1 MASKKRKVRH
11 SDLSTMKKGLK
22 IMAQEANQR
31 ASQLTITNPA
41 YVEAIRTK
49 PKSRKSSE
57 LFAENLV
64 TRQQVMR
71 EISRIQQFTADWA
84 ATPEGAEYYEEEKE
98 TVARREALKGQ
109 FGGQWMKE
117 TGETYNTNVINSD
130 YAEQAFDLYRRL
142 VEEEGEDRAKML
154 WNRDSAKISYGSEN
168 MIIAI
173 YDMLVMGAGGDQVMD
188 FARVKMAENE
198 LELNRQLFPESFD
211 YGRLES
217 DQSTNDR
224 KKGAIDAIAD
234 KLYF

>member
-1 MASKKRKVRH
+1 MSKSKKKAKH
-11 SDLSTMKKGLK
+11 SDLQSLKKGLK
-22 IMAQEANQR
+22 IMAREANDR
-31 ASQLTITNPA
+31 ASQLTVSNPA
-41 YVEAIRTK
+41 LVEAVRTK
-49 PKSRKSSE
+49 PKSRKNPE
-57 LFAENLV
+57 LFSENLV

-71 EISRIQQFTADWA
+71 EIARIQQFTADWA
-84 ATPEGAEYYEEEKE
+84 ATPEGAEYYQEEKE
-98 TVARREALKGQ
+98 TIARRDALKGQ

-117 TGETYNTNVINSD
+117 TGETYNTKVINTD

-198 LELNRQLFPESFD
+198 LELNRQLFPESSD
-211 YGRLES
+211 YGRLDN
-217 DQSTNDR
+217 DQLTNDK

-234 KLYF
+234 RLYF

>member
-1 MASKKRKVRH
+1 MAAKKRKVKH
-11 SDLSTMKKGLK
+11 SDLLTMKKGLE
-22 IMAQEANQR
+22 IMAREANQR

-49 PKSRKSSE
+49 PKSRKSPE
-57 LFAENLV
+57 LFSEKLV

-84 ATPEGAEYYEEEKE
+84 ATPEGAEYYEEEKD

-211 YGRLES
+211 YGRLDN
-217 DQSTNDR
+217 DQSTNDK

>member
-1 MASKKRKVRH
+1 MAKSKKKAKH
-11 SDLSTMKKGLK
+11 SDLSNLKKGLK
-22 IMAQEANQR
+22 IMAREANER
-31 ASQLTITNPA
+31 ASQLTASNPA
-41 YVEAIRTK
+41 YVEAFRTK
-49 PKSRKSSE
+49 PKSRKDPE
-57 LFAENLV
+57 LFSESLV

-71 EISRIQQFTADWA
+71 EMARIQQFTSDWA
-84 ATPEGAEYYEEEKE
+84 ATPEGSEYYQEERE
-98 TVARREALKGQ
+98 TIARRDALKGQ

-117 TGETYNTNVINSD
+117 TGETYNTKVINSD

-173 YDMLVMGAGGDQVMD
+173 YDMLVMGAGGEQIMD

-198 LELNRQLFPESFD
+198 LELNRQLFPDSTD
-211 YGRLES
+211 YGRLDQ
-217 DQSTNDR
+217 DQSTNEK